1 MSIESWFCRSLNLL
15 MVIRG
20 ISKAQSYGGET
31 LLKDVQRTN
40 PLVYGVFGLG
50 H

>member
-1 MSIESWFCRSLNLL
+1 ML
-15 MVIRG
+15 MVKRG
-20 ISKAQSYGGET
+20 ISKAHGYGGQS

-40 PLVYGVFGLG
+40 PHVYGVFGLG